1 MGRKASERR
10 AGKGPFGMEQDGL
23 VLPSRGKGASQVS
36 SARVGSILQS
46 KARHVAGKG
55 RGDAAAVVRDP
66 KSITFRTFLHN
77 VVKDVMLARGWTET
91 RSELG
96 WDVFWADTMWV
107 FENYDQIKLRDGQ
120 RLNHFRNHAELTR
133 KDSLAKNLKKFRR
146 MLEREKKVK
155 EAEAFNFFPST
166 YNLPAEYGLF
176 VEEFKRFPDTVWI
189 MKPISSA
196 QGKGIFLIDKL
207 SQVAEWKPH
216 VEFKSSIQPAGQSQY
231 GGSDEAR
238 AYIVQRYISDPL
250 LIGGK
255 KFDLRIYVLVACYTP
270 MRVYLHRGGF
280 ARFSS
285 QRYTDARLE
294 LHNTVMHLTNV
305 AVQKKADGYDREKGA
320 KMLLREL
327 RMLLLSRHGHAV
339 VDACFAEITKAVLRS
354 LLAVQPSI
362 INDHRCFELYGYDV
376 MLDSA
381 LKPWLIEVNASP
393 SLSAENEADY
403 GVKASV
409 LDDMFS
415 VLDVENTRKGQPAP
429 NVVGGFDLIW
439 GNNKAEPQGEGR
451 STFTSMLGCHYE
463 RAPHIEALTLE
474 SSRRRRRLA
483 GEELEDAARLG
494 AEPELL
500 HADALA
506 EPIADPISPGLV
518 V

>member
-1 MGRKASERR
+1 MGTVEDGLLP
-10 AGKGPFGMEQDGL
+10 GKGKGM
-23 VLPSRGKGASQVS
+23 SQVS

-46 KARHVAGKG
+46 KARHVAGKA
-55 RGDAAAVVRDP
+55 RGDMATVERDP
-66 KSITFRTFLHN
+66 KSIMFRTFLHN
-77 VVKDVMLARGWTET
+77 VVKDVMLARGWRET

-96 WDVFWADTMWV
+96 WDVFWSDTSWV
-107 FENYDQIKLRDGQ
+107 FENYDQVKLRDGQ

-146 MLEREKKVK
+146 MLEREKKTK
-155 EAEAFNFFPST
+155 EAEAFNFFPAT

-176 VEEFKRFPDTVWI
+176 VEEFKRCQDAVWI

-196 QGKGIFLIDKL
+196 QGRGIFLIDKL

-216 VEFKSSIQPAGQSQY
+216 VEFKNGIQPAGQSQY
-231 GGSDEAR
+231 ANNDEAR

-250 LIGGK
+250 LLGGK

-285 QRYTDARLE
+285 QRYTVDATALR
-294 LHNTVMHLTNV
+294 NTTMHLTNV
-305 AVQKKADGYDREKGA
+305 AVQKKAEGYDRDKGA
-320 KMLLREL
+320 KMLLHEL
-327 RMLLLSRHGHAV
+327 RMHLVSRHGHAV
-339 VDACFAEITKAVLRS
+339 VDACFAEITKAILRS

-362 INDHRCFELYGYDV
+362 INDHRCFELYGYDI
-376 MLDSA
+376 MLDAA

-403 GVKASV
+403 RVKASV

-429 NVVGGFDLIW
+429 AVVGGFDLIW
-439 GNNKAEPQGEGR
+439 ANNRAEPQGEGR
-451 STFTSMLGCHYE
+451 STFTSMLGCHYD
-463 RAPHIEALTLE
+463 RSPHIEALTLE
-474 SSRRRRRLA
+474 GSKRRRRLA
-483 GEELEDAARLG
+483 GEEAEDKAGPDAGPENVVLDADVPAA
-494 AEPELL
+494 
-500 HADALA
+500 
-506 EPIADPISPGLV
+506 PISPGLV